1 MKKKI
6 CLFLSFV
13 LIFSFIFSLS
23 VSATSPDT
31 VSNDVSFGGFSNSFP
46 IVPNASL
53 YQARCTT
60 LYAHQ
65 EDINVLINQGFEL
78 ATKNTASYSYN
89 FDYSYIVYVSN
100 ATDNMAGITVS
111 FWDPDAVLSFY
122 PDFATASSGNIVAN
136 MTIIA
141 DDSALK
147 IDSSTG
153 KPIPK
158 MGKLFIGYNV
168 EKNTFRYDW
177 WGVIRSGDKFTVGA
191 ELDSTKLNDYC
202 IQTYTNGWYQRA
214 PIIGWYGENLYFE
227 YAGNEIPYLAI
238 FNTGDDVE
246 SDSVVT
252 DDDYLKI
259 VEDENTLGLAGY
271 LGSALNKI
279 TSKVSGMFNGLK
291 DTVSSVGEEIKN
303 SLSSVGES
311 IVSGVSSVF
320 SNVVG
325 ALEEKLGVDIA
336 GIKEEIAGIKEKI
349 NKVSE
354 IFGALHSFGLD
365 ENGNFDVV
373 TMLEAVF
380 VPDHDYIEEKKV
392 AFYDANF
399 GWVSDIEGYTQSF
412 INMISYAA
420 QNAIVPEIVFP
431 AGTYGSFVLKNDVVW
446 SFSWWLPFKPI
457 ADAVLSAFCYLF
469 FGYRI
474 ITSLPSIIGGIASP
488 FTSHSVSAGSSI
500 TRKKGD

>member
-13 LIFSFIFSLS
+13 LIFSFVFSLS
-23 VSATSPDT
+23 VSATSPDA
-31 VSNDVSFGGFSNSFP
+31 VSSDSSLAGFSNSFP

-53 YQARCTT
+53 YQSRCST

-65 EDINVLINQGFEL
+65 EDIDALIKRAFEL

-100 ATDNMAGITVS
+100 ATDNMSGITVS
-111 FWDPDAVLSFY
+111 FWDPDAVLYFH
-122 PDFATASSGNIVAN
+122 PDFSTTTTDNIVAN
-136 MTIIA
+136 MVIVS

-158 MGKLFIGYNV
+158 MGKIFINYNV
-168 EKNTFRYDW
+168 ESDNFRFDW
-177 WGVIRSGDKFTVGA
+177 WGVIKSGEHFNVSG
-191 ELDSTKLNDYC
+191 ELDSMKLNDYC
-202 IQTYTNGWYQRA
+202 IQTYTNGWYQRL
-214 PIIGWYGENLYFE
+214 PIIAWHGENLHFE
-227 YAGNEIPYLAI
+227 YAGNAIPFLAV
-238 FNTGDDVE
+238 FNTGDDVD

-291 DTVSSVGEEIKN
+291 NTVSSVGEEIKN
-303 SLSSVGES
+303 SISTLGEN
-311 IVSGVSSVF
+311 IVSGVSSAF
-320 SNVVG
+320 SNVIG
-325 ALEEKLGVDIA
+325 ALEEKLGVDIS
-336 GIKEEIAGIKEKI
+336 GIKEEIADIKEKI
-349 NKVSE
+349 SKVSE
-354 IFGALHSFGLD
+354 VFGALYSFGLD
-365 ENGNFDVV
+365 ENGNFDVL
-373 TMLEAVF
+373 TMFKTVF
-380 VPDHDYIEEKKV
+380 VPDHDYIEEKKG

-399 GWVSDIEGYTQSF
+399 GWVSDIQGSAQAFIDMLSF
-412 INMISYAA
+412 AA

-488 FTSHSVSAGSSI
+488 FSSRSVPTDSGIA
-500 TRKKGD
+500 RKKGG